1 MSDIDI
7 RLDGLL
13 LAMFIL
19 AGAVLFLAIALV
31 SVALT
36 LSTKPAGARSW
47 KVALRS
53 FGLALV
59 QVAAFLVLLIC
70 LDAAGSAQTGPDWI
84 DWLAL
89 PWAGLAVAGLVW
101 LFRSRARPPR
111 AAERANRD

>member
-13 LAMFIL
+13 LGL
-19 AGAVLFLAIALV
+19 LLLVGTLLFLAITLV
-31 SVALT
+31 LAGRT
-36 LSTKPAGARSW
+36 LLAEPVGARSW
-47 KVALRS
+47 TRALRGL
-53 FGLALV
+53 GLALA
-59 QVAAFLVLLIC
+59 QAAALLVLLLY

-89 PWAGLAVAGLVW
+89 PWVALTLAGLVW

-111 AAERANRD
+111 ADARDSR